1 MDQIKTKP
9 LYQIISKKNNNFK
22 RKIDTSVSVEN
33 NQMNRNQKNISKTP
47 PKYFK
52 NPFINEKDS
61 HNIFEYNNRK
71 KIIYFP
77 KELIR
82 RNEISV
88 DKIKQKKYRCLPN
101 LVNKTNILTL
111 KKRNEN
117 LEEMRKGYALSPIP
131 QIKDITKVVGLS
143 ADRISKKINKYANN
157 NYIRNN
163 NVYLYPN
170 NNRIKT
176 KEHKEIISDLSTNIS
191 SVSPDNSLKYKRI
204 NRNKNIE
211 TIRTPLNRQKK
222 IDIIFNDKDEQY
234 KNKINNNRIYYNT
247 IQGNRN
253 KDKIKENRINNNIMN
268 QNYCNY
274 YNIIKTEKEIRKDK
288 IKLRNKINNNNE
300 KYTPLKTRVKNDQ
313 LNQNGNQFNYSNYQ
327 QRNKNMNLSNDI
339 YYLKKNNVLINNK
352 DKYIQK
358 IKKDACLTTKSN
370 LNIYDIKYKFI
381 GFCNRN
387 NFKFNEYKEY
397 KFIININNSDSFIF
411 ELENDLKNKKSNLSF
426 FHNTG
431 SEDITNKNILKF
443 LNDINNL

>member
-1 MDQIKTKP
+1 M
-9 LYQIISKKNNNFK
+9 
-22 RKIDTSVSVEN
+22 
-33 NQMNRNQKNISKTP
+33 
-47 PKYFK
+47 
-52 NPFINEKDS
+52 
-61 HNIFEYNNRK
+61 
-71 KIIYFP
+71 
-77 KELIR
+77 
-82 RNEISV
+82 
-88 DKIKQKKYRCLPN
+88 
-101 LVNKTNILTL
+101 
-111 KKRNEN
+111 
-117 LEEMRKGYALSPIP
+117 
-131 QIKDITKVVGLS
+131 
-143 ADRISKKINKYANN
+143 
-157 NYIRNN
+157 
-163 NVYLYPN
+163 
-170 NNRIKT
+170 
-176 KEHKEIISDLSTNIS
+176 
-191 SVSPDNSLKYKRI
+191 
-204 NRNKNIE
+204 
-211 TIRTPLNRQKK
+211 NRQKK

-234 KNKINNNRIYYNT
+234 KSKINNNRIYYNT

-253 KDKIKENRINNNIMN
+253 NDKIKENRINNNILN
-268 QNYCNY
+268 QNYYNY
-274 YNIIKTEKEIRKDK
+274 YNIIKKDKENRKDR